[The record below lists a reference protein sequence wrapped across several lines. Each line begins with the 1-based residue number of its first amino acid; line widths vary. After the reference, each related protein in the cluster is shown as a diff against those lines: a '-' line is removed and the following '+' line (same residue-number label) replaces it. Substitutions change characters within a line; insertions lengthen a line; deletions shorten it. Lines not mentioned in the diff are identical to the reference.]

1 MSDLFKIDITYS
13 RSHWVM
19 PKITIGIL
27 IILAVI
33 IFIQEYIKAK
43 KANKP
48 FMSLKGWRFFA
59 EGYDKVKLYGSIGL
73 LFAYIVLMKLI
84 GFIAGSIIVA
94 SLFNIL
100 YAEKKDKKSI
110 AICIGISIIETML
123 LWFVFGYIF
132 EITLP

>member
-1 MSDLFKIDITYS
+1 
-13 RSHWVM
+13 M
-19 PKITIGIL
+19 PKIIIGVL

-33 IFIQEYIKAK
+33 IFVQEYMKAK
-43 KANKP
+43 KANKS

-59 EGYDKVKLYGSIGL
+59 EGYDKVKLFGSIGL
-73 LFAYIVLMKLI
+73 LFAYIGLMKLI
-84 GFIAGSIIVA
+84 GFIASSIIIA

-100 YAEKKDKKSI
+100 FAEKKDKKSI
-110 AICIGISIIETML
+110 AICIGISVIEALL

>member
-19 PKITIGIL
+19 PKIIMGVL

-48 FMSLKGWRFFA
+48 FMNIKGWRFFA
-59 EGYDKVKLYGSIGL
+59 EGYDKVKLFSSIGL
-73 LFAYIVLMKLI
+73 LFAYIALMKLV
-84 GFIAGSIIVA
+84 GFITSSILIA

-100 YAEKKDKKSI
+100 YAEKRDKKSI

-132 EITLP
+132 ELTLP

>member
-19 PKITIGIL
+19 PKIIIGVL
-27 IILAVI
+27 IILAVV
-33 IFIQEYIKAK
+33 IFIQEYLKAK

-59 EGYDKVKLYGSIGL
+59 EGYDKVKLFGSIGL
-73 LFAYIVLMKLI
+73 LFAYIGLMKLI
-84 GFIAGSIIVA
+84 GFIASSIIIA

-100 YAEKKDKKSI
+100 FVEKKDKKSI
-110 AICIGISIIETML
+110 AICIGIAVIEALL
-123 LWFVFGYIF
+123 LWFVFGYIL
-132 EITLP
+132 EVTLP